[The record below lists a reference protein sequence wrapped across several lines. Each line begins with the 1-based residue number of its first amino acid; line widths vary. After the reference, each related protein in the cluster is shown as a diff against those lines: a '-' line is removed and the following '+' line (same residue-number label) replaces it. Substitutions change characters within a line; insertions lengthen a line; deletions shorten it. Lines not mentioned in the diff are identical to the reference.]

1 MKDKLI
7 KLSELRVEQIEDLI
21 KLSKEI
27 EQDLSNKPIF
37 GSIKDDQILKEVQ
50 TILRLA
56 EEIRQSIVSNRT
68 IDVDKHRSLVV
79 AKLQLL
85 QIV

>member
-27 EQDLSNKPIF
+27 EQDLLNKPIF

-56 EEIRQSIVSNRT
+56 KEIRQSIVSNRT
-68 IDVDKHRSLVV
+68 IDIDKHRSLVV

-85 QIV
+85 QII

>member
-56 EEIRQSIVSNRT
+56 KEIRQSIVSNRT

-79 AKLQLL
+79 AKLRLL
-85 QIV
+85 QII

>member
-27 EQDLSNKPIF
+27 EQDLLHKPIF

-68 IDVDKHRSLVV
+68 IDVNKHRSLVV